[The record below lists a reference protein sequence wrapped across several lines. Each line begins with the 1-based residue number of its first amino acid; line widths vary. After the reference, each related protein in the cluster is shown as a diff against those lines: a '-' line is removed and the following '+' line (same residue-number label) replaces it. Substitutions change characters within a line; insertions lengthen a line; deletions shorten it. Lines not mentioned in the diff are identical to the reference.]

1 LAETSALWPDIER
14 VYPWV
19 HKAAH
24 ILNNHDAEDAATVQR
39 RFDGLAGSM
48 LRHRD
53 RAASLSGAAAPF
65 DKVTRS
71 YRPGLFHGYAVSD
84 LPRTNNDLEHEF
96 GSQRYH
102 ERRATGR
109 KTASPAVVLRGEA
122 RLIAAVATRP
132 HPPSSADL
140 GSVDRARWN
149 ELRDRLSQKRHPASY
164 APASVVIQM
173 PISLNWNKRLASLF
187 CQLRKKGSFCETY

>member
-1 LAETSALWPDIER
+1 
-14 VYPWV
+14 V

-39 RFDGLAGSM
+39 RFDGLVGAM

-53 RAASLSGAAAPF
+53 RAASLSGAVEHF
-65 DKVTRS
+65 GKVTRS
-71 YRPGLFHGYAVSD
+71 YRPGLFHCYAVSD

-122 RLIAAVATRP
+122 RLIAAVATRQ
-132 HPPSSADL
+132 HPPISADL
-140 GSVDRARWN
+140 GSADRARWN
-149 ELRDRLSQKRHPASY
+149 ELRGRLSQKRHARILRTRFRRDPDAYLAELEQKMRQLILPA
-164 APASVVIQM
+164 
-173 PISLNWNKRLASLF
+173 
-187 CQLRKKGSFCETY
+187 